1 MQLSHCSYQVAWLP
15 ARAQRAHLSRRHN
28 KREEAQPLRGPP
40 LLTVEHRLTA
50 RPLKINQQM
59 TPKLTLKH
67 QQVLLTAQ
75 ARHPMHQLELV
86 AQTASLTQALRQ
98 DQLEL
103 LGPKTAVRLNS
114 LQQLMQVSSK
124 DQL

>member
-1 MQLSHCSYQVAWLP
+1 
-15 ARAQRAHLSRRHN
+15 
-28 KREEAQPLRGPP
+28 
-40 LLTVEHRLTA
+40 
-50 RPLKINQQM
+50 M

-75 ARHPMHQLELV
+75 ARHRMHQLEQE